1 MNNVINKSYK
11 VGLYIRLSREDGDDL
26 ESESITNQR
35 SLLNYYA
42 QENNFYVYDE
52 YVDDGF
58 SGCNFDRPAFKR
70 MIKDIENCNI
80 NCVITK
86 DLSRLGRDFIETGRY
101 IERYF
106 PEHNVRY
113 IAKNDDIDTL
123 KNSNDDL
130 MPFRLGI
137 NDMYARDISKKVR
150 SALLI
155 KKQKGE
161 YCGSHAPY
169 GYKKSPGDKH
179 VLIPDPVYS
188 KVVKRIFKLYISGTS
203 SSKIAEILTKE
214 GVPTP
219 IMVKYKHM
227 VPDKE
232 YHPEIWKHTSV
243 TNILGNEVYTG
254 SLVQHKMQNINCKSK
269 KRIKVPKEEQ
279 CIVKGA
285 HEAIVTKEEFELA
298 KSIKNRSN
306 NYNSSRRSVDYLF
319 SNKVFCKDCNSRMSI
334 SYDKKRDRVTMNCNN
349 YRKFSKYDLCFSHY
363 INYEKLER
371 TVFDK
376 IKKLLSNYDDK
387 ESLKSILLRDYSDP
401 KEETKRKI
409 KVCNLEIE
417 KQRQKQDSLYD
428 DKFNGLISPDT
439 YKRLFNE
446 CELKI
451 EKLNSKLVI
460 LKNELLNIKED
471 INKKEVFENAVT
483 DFLKCKN
490 PTKEMINKI
499 IDKIYVTSDKTL
511 EIHYQIGNENKIY

>member
-1 MNNVINKSYK
+1 MKGIISKSYK

-35 SLLNYYA
+35 NLLEFYA
-42 QENNFYVYDE
+42 KENDFYVYDE

-58 SGCNFDRPAFKR
+58 SGCNFDRPSFKR
-70 MIKDIENCNI
+70 MIRDIENGNI

-155 KKQKGE
+155 KKKKGE
-161 YCGSHAPY
+161 FCGSHAPY
-169 GYKKSPGDKH
+169 GYIKSPSDKH
-179 VLIPDPVYS
+179 VLVPDPVYS

-203 SSKIAEILTKE
+203 SSNIAHMLTKE
-214 GVPTP
+214 GIPTP
-219 IMVKYKHM
+219 IMVKYKNK

-232 YHPEIWKHTSV
+232 FHPEIWKHTTI
-243 TNILGNEVYTG
+243 TNILGNQVYTG
-254 SLVQHKMQNINCKSK
+254 CLVQHKMQNINCKSK
-269 KRIKVPKEEQ
+269 KRIKIPKEEQ
-279 CIVKGA
+279 CIVNNT
-285 HEAIVTKEEFELA
+285 HEALISEADFNLA

-306 NYNSSRRSVDYLF
+306 NYNSSRRSVDYLL
-319 SNKVFCKDCNSRMSI
+319 SNKVFCRDCNSRMSI
-334 SYDKKRDRVTMNCNN
+334 SYDKKRNRTTMNCNN

-363 INYEKLER
+363 INYEKLEK
-371 TVFDK
+371 TIFNK
-376 IKKLLSNYDDK
+376 ISNLFSNYDDK
-387 ESLKSILLRDYSDP
+387 ESLKSVLLKDYNNP
-401 KEETKRKI
+401 KEELKKKI
-409 KVCNLEIE
+409 KVCNLDIE
-417 KQRQKQDSLYD
+417 KQKQKQDSLYD
-428 DKFNGLISPDT
+428 DKFNGIINAET
-439 YKRLFNE
+439 YKRLFND

-451 EKLNSKLVI
+451 EKLNNKIKSLN
-460 LKNELLNIKED
+460 NELLNIKDD
-471 INKKEVFENAVT
+471 INKKEVFENAVEN
-483 DFLKCKN
+483 FLKCKK

-499 IDKIYVTSDKTL
+499 IDKIYVTKDKML
-511 EIHYQIGNENKIY
+511 EIHYQIGNENFIN